1 MAKIESNDVVTEVST
16 DSGTTWKTL
25 ICETTGGFE
34 FTRDESEAPR
44 TKCDS
49 DATGKTI
56 TPTGYSWSMPFDA
69 LVDDAPD
76 GTQVTYADCL
86 SWAVNKTLVMVRRT
100 KATEFLTSGSA
111 YLMQLSESSEVD
123 GYVAFSG
130 TFQGTGDLD
139 ITE

>member
-1 MAKIESNDVVTEVST
+1 MAKIAANDVVTEVST

-25 ICETTGGFE
+25 ICETTGGFD
-34 FTRDESEAPR
+34 FQRDESEAPR
-44 TKCDS
+44 TKCDAA
-49 DATGKTI
+49 ATGKTI

-69 LVDDAPD
+69 LVDTAPD
-76 GTQVTYADCL
+76 ADQVTYADCL
-86 SWAVNKTLVMVRRT
+86 SWAVNKTLVMIRRT

-111 YLMQLSESSEVD
+111 YLMELSESSEVD

-130 TFQGTGDLD
+130 TFRGTGDLD